1 MHIGLQWTPLNYGKI
16 TDTTFEVYWTIL
28 LLIKWGFAVLLL
40 HSENLLKPYV
50 LIVCGPLTFPVFLP
64 GRRSRGAP
72 SSLPL
77 SVSLSPASPCWLRDS
92 VSDWTCDGVSEFWF
106 SGDEEREGESRKR
119 FMAGWLRTD
128 GSLLVAWKQM
138 KSVINC
144 LGLKEL
150 STKQQQNCVFIYVE
164 WEKIRMRILF
174 FHIKSARVFVHF
186 FVALVPAVFS
196 HNLKLIGI

>member
-1 MHIGLQWTPLNYGKI
+1 MHLKMLSKVCLLSYYVIIEVFYNFFFYQLSHFTNKCDAQP
-16 TDTTFEVYWTIL
+16 FVVYWIIVLLYSAAIL
-28 LLIKWGFAVLLL
+28 LY
-40 HSENLLKPYV
+40 SENVLKPYV

-64 GRRSRGAP
+64 GRRSRGGP

-119 FMAGWLRTD
+119 FMAGWLNTD
-128 GSLLVAWKQM
+128 GSLFEAWKQI

-144 LGLKEL
+144 
-150 STKQQQNCVFIYVE
+150 
-164 WEKIRMRILF
+164 
-174 FHIKSARVFVHF
+174 
-186 FVALVPAVFS
+186 
-196 HNLKLIGI
+196 